1 MRTALADAGDR
12 LPPGR
17 GELTAGPLL
26 LSLAGLHRL
35 GWRTVLEVEVHR
47 ATGDGGATG
56 HGVTDAGDAV
66 VAVLEGTGRPGL
78 ATGAGVHSLLRG

>member
-1 MRTALADAGDR
+1 MNRSTRVVGAALSFLIAPLALA
-12 LPPGR
+12 
-17 GELTAGPLL
+17 
-26 LSLAGLHRL
+26 LAGLERL
-35 GWRTVLEVEVHR
+35 GRRTVHEVEVHR